1 MVFGKNINPRYPL
14 EQYWIIGDVHG
25 CIFTLENLIKRFPK
39 DAIPIFVGD
48 LVDKGRHSKE
58 VMEFVLQN
66 DYLTTEGNHE
76 FLMYNYIR
84 DAVFRGKK
92 NLWLSETYG
101 GLVTVKSY
109 GNDYDTLL
117 KHIGFIERMPK
128 YLEIENYFITHGFG
142 LPYYRRRNEQEFVRK
157 LYTQRLEEYYDEAEP
172 WRLYNIINVFGHTPY
187 TDVLF
192 GKNYIGIDTGCV
204 YGGKL
209 SALNLKTHRVIS
221 VNADDKDTY

>member
-1 MVFGKNINPRYPL
+1 MFGKNIDSRYPL

-25 CIFTLENLIKRFPK
+25 CIFTLENLIKRLPK
-39 DAIPIFVGD
+39 DAIPVFVGD

-84 DAVFRGKK
+84 DALFRGKK

-128 YLEIENYFITHGFG
+128 YLEIGNYFITHGFG
-142 LPYYRRRNEQEFVRK
+142 LPYYRRRNEQESVRK

-209 SALNLKTHRVIS
+209 SALNLETHRVIS
-221 VNADDKDTY
+221 VNADDKDIY